1 MKMKTIN
8 IGRPICLNTLHCL
21 YHPIE
26 GDDMEFIEI
35 IRNRYATKKFDG
47 RQVPED
53 RVAKLKEMIRLAPS
67 SFNIQPWKIKVI
79 TDKETKE
86 KLLPVSYNQPQV
98 TTCSHLLVFCANTD
112 IEGLIDRLQEQ

>member
-53 RVAKLKEMIRLAPS
+53 R
-67 SFNIQPWKIKVI
+67 
-79 TDKETKE
+79 ETKE

-112 IEGLIDRLQEQ
+112 IDGLIDRLQEQMGNSDY